1 MMMFATLLKNARHAA
16 GLTQKSMSELFEIPQ
31 RTIEAWESSDRIP
44 PVWAQRLILN
54 ELTRIQNDNINNSG
68 AKTDSV

>member
-16 GLTQKSMSELFEIPQ
+16 GLTQKSMSELFEIPK
-31 RTIEAWESSDRIP
+31 RTIGDWENSARIP

-54 ELTRIQNDNINNSG
+54 ELTRMQKDDINNSD